1 MKILFIILAFL
12 ILSNCASQTP
22 AGKIENDAARPKPTV
37 NNVNNVNVNNWKP
50 IQNEANKI
58 DENKH
63 KGLDAQNEKLRQV
76 PDEFIKIDFKNF
88 KYPYARLKN
97 GEYIEERKNRS
108 GGITYSFDDVFF
120 VNLNDD
126 KKKEA
131 VVMLYAVSCGGSCDG
146 GKSIVHFYSSEKSKP
161 KLVDWIEL
169 GSRSN
174 GCSLKSL
181 KIIEKK
187 IFIEQFGRCSRTPR
201 YEENRVY
208 SCKFCVKDLT
218 SSVYIIKNS
227 ELFREAS
234 EEIET
239 SETNVMNYFAE
250 ISINE

>member
-1 MKILFIILAFL
+1 MKILFIILAL
-12 ILSNCASQTP
+12 VILSNCASQTS
-22 AGKIENDAARPKPTV
+22 ADKIENDTARPKPTV
-37 NNVNNVNVNNWKP
+37 NNSNNANVNNWKP

-58 DENKH
+58 DENKQ
-63 KGLDAQNEKLRQV
+63 KELDDQNEKFRQV

-108 GGITYSFDDVFF
+108 GGTTYSFDDVFF
-120 VNLNDD
+120 INLNGD

-161 KLVDWIEL
+161 KLLDWIEL
-169 GSRSN
+169 GSRSG

-181 KIIEKK
+181 KIVNKK
-187 IFIEQFGRCSRTPR
+187 IFIEQFGKCSKNSS

-208 SCKFCVKDLT
+208 SCKFCIKDLT
-218 SSVYIIKNS
+218 CSVYTIKIPNFS
-227 ELFREAS
+227 ESQVRKSKLRKL
-234 EEIET
+234 
-239 SETNVMNYFAE
+239 ML
-250 ISINE
+250 